1 MSTNYLTISGHSQ
14 AEFEISKSRFIAFV
28 QRVHAETEA
37 IEFIQKIKKEHWE
50 ARHNC
55 SAYIIG
61 EHATYQKADD
71 DGEPSGTAGKPI
83 LEVIKKNNLKD
94 VVIVVTRYFGGIKLG
109 AGGLIRAYSKAAT
122 LGIEA
127 STVVEKV
134 LYLQLKIIIDYS
146 LLGTLENN
154 FRINE
159 YLIEDKIFTDKVSLT
174 LLAKVGEEETVK
186 NNIIN
191 WTSSQ
196 CLLEEGNKVHL
207 EIPIKK
213 ITR

>member
-1 MSTNYLTISGHSQ
+1 MSTNYLTISGHGH
-14 AEFEISKSRFIAFV
+14 AEYEISKSKFIAFV
-28 QRVHAETEA
+28 QRVHTETEA

-83 LEVIKKNNLKD
+83 LEVIKKNDLKD

-213 ITR
+213 